1 VKFGQWLSL
10 LVLAISLYILW
21 QIRQV
26 LLLVF
31 AAVVLATILNRV
43 VRRLQRSGAKRGIA
57 IGITVVFLLATVFSL
72 FAIILPRLFEQVE
85 QFSQVLPAALGQLEV
100 SYDWLQTKIPGP
112 MGGSQLL
119 ETAIQDLQTQAAT
132 LPRNIFVVL
141 RGSINIILNLLLF
154 LAATIMILVN
164 PLQYR
169 RVFVLTF
176 PSFYRR
182 RADQILDEC
191 EQSLVGWIRGTL
203 LAMAVIA
210 VVSYIGLLILGVPL
224 PLINALLAGLLEFVP
239 NIGPTLSV
247 VPPALLGLLDAPWKA
262 IAVIILYLLIQQFE
276 SLVLVP
282 FVMKKEVSLLPLFT
296 VLSVVVFSVFFGFL
310 GLFLAIPLLIVSQ
323 IWLQEVLVQDIL
335 NPWKEMPRRLRQ
347 PEPALEPKS
356 DPDVNAMPV
365 QANNP

>member
-10 LVLAISLYILW
+10 LALAVSLYILW

-43 VRRLQRSGAKRGIA
+43 VRQLQRSGAKRGLA
-57 IGITVVFLLATVFSL
+57 IGVTIIFLLASVFSL
-72 FAIILPRLFEQVE
+72 FAIILPRLFDQIE
-85 QFSQVLPAALGQLEV
+85 QFSNVLPAALGQLEI
-100 SYDWLQTKIPGP
+100 SYEWLQSRIPGQ
-112 MGGSQLL
+112 MGGSRIL
-119 ETAIQDLQTQAAT
+119 ETAIQDLQAQAAS
-132 LPRNIFVVL
+132 LPRNAFVLL
-141 RGSINIILNLLLF
+141 RGSINIVLNLLLF
-154 LAATIMILVN
+154 LAATIMLLVN

-169 RVFVLTF
+169 RVFILAF

-182 RADQILDEC
+182 RANEILDEC
-191 EQSLVGWIRGTL
+191 EESLVGWIRGTL
-203 LAMAVIA
+203 LAMGVIT

-224 PLINALLAGLLEFVP
+224 PLINAILAGLLEFIP

-247 VPPALLGLLDAPWKA
+247 VPPALLALLDAPWKA

-276 SLVLVP
+276 SLFLVP

-296 VLSVVVFSVFFGFL
+296 VISVVVFSFFFGFL

-323 IWLQEVLVQDIL
+323 IWLNEVLVKDIL
-335 NPWKEMPRRLRQ
+335 NPWQEKPQKLRRQ
-347 PEPALEPKS
+347 EAIAEDNESPACPS
-356 DPDVNAMPV
+356 
-365 QANNP
+365 